1 MPPPKPKH
9 RLLRPRN
16 FFALL
21 LLSTFAYGGAVWYS
35 FKSDNFHD
43 FFTEYVPGASQTINA
58 IQDYEFN
65 QKYPGAAQIRKGER
79 ISVLGRKGPHISAVE
94 ANKPEV
100 IEKKKEDEKK
110 EKEVAKKKNE
120 ESKQGKG
127 KGKSAE
133 EQKGTTV
140 ELIPKTSAP
149 SQTSDEAKRAVEKE
163 PPVKRDPAGKTP
175 QADTTTATKGAT
187 PKPSKKD
194 TATSSPGPDEH
205 KKSQPKPAVPRESTD
220 VTKPAKD
227 TSAPA
232 VVSPPSPAPSSG
244 RLLVHPLDI
253 SPNDASLEKLT
264 TALNDLIKTFNSQ
277 ATYDA
282 TSAPLYEFLKS
293 SVSELNSHLPE
304 LVSSTKAEAESQV
317 RAQAEYFSRLH
328 EELQNAMIQERNLMA
343 NEWMAAFDR
352 ERDELQKR
360 YNERLAEE
368 LKKQGEVND
377 SRLEN
382 ELLEQAIGLKRRW
395 MREIQSQV
403 EMERGGRLGKLAALE
418 KALTELT
425 GLHADSAA
433 VFSKSEKA
441 MKTAIAVQALREAAL
456 NRGGGFTNELA
467 TLKSL
472 SNNDDLVRA
481 VIGSIDPEA
490 YTNGIISPAQL
501 AARFQTLAVELRK
514 ISLLP
519 EDAGVAGHAAS
530 WLLSHIMFRQR
541 GYVKGDDV
549 ESRLARVEALLEAG
563 QLEDATREMNS
574 FNGWGRELS
583 RDWLR
588 EARKRLEVAQA
599 VEVPF
604 PTCTG
609 CD

>member
-1 MPPPKPKH
+1 
-9 RLLRPRN
+9 
-16 FFALL
+16 
-21 LLSTFAYGGAVWYS
+21 
-35 FKSDNFHD
+35 
-43 FFTEYVPGASQTINA
+43 
-58 IQDYEFN
+58 
-65 QKYPGAAQIRKGER
+65 
-79 ISVLGRKGPHISAVE
+79 
-94 ANKPEV
+94 
-100 IEKKKEDEKK
+100 
-110 EKEVAKKKNE
+110 
-120 ESKQGKG
+120 
-127 KGKSAE
+127 
-133 EQKGTTV
+133 
-140 ELIPKTSAP
+140 
-149 SQTSDEAKRAVEKE
+149 
-163 PPVKRDPAGKTP
+163 
-175 QADTTTATKGAT
+175 
-187 PKPSKKD
+187 
-194 TATSSPGPDEH
+194 
-205 KKSQPKPAVPRESTD
+205 
-220 VTKPAKD
+220 
-227 TSAPA
+227 
-232 VVSPPSPAPSSG
+232 
-244 RLLVHPLDI
+244 
-253 SPNDASLEKLT
+253 
-264 TALNDLIKTFNSQ
+264 
-277 ATYDA
+277 
-282 TSAPLYEFLKS
+282 
-293 SVSELNSHLPE
+293 
-304 LVSSTKAEAESQV
+304 
-317 RAQAEYFSRLH
+317 
-328 EELQNAMIQERNLMA
+328 
-343 NEWMAAFDR
+343 
-352 ERDELQKR
+352 
-360 YNERLAEE
+360 
-368 LKKQGEVND
+368 
-377 SRLEN
+377 
-382 ELLEQAIGLKRRW
+382 
-395 MREIQSQV
+395 
-403 EMERGGRLGKLAALE
+403 MERGGRLGKLAALE